1 LKKLKFV
8 EHIIFLII
16 IIGFSTFIF
25 KNQAFKTDDVSLKFI
40 LLSFLFKLIS
50 GIALWYIYTYF
61 YSDTSVNDIYK
72 YFIDGKQLADIFK
85 NNPPDFIAIL
95 LGKNIENQQNV
106 ILYQEMIFWVKPN
119 SYGFYNDNQTI
130 IILSSFLNLI
140 SNNNLLISILYMSCI
155 SFTATFTLYKTLSPY
170 LEWKKVFYIILFIS
184 PSIAL
189 WTNGLLKENLILL
202 AITIIVYFTNK
213 LRNKI
218 NLLNVIGY
226 IIGLLALTLS
236 KPYLLGF
243 MLPSV
248 ICLVFVIYFKTQ
260 NIKKLFVFMYVFFI
274 VLFITWCYTHNP
286 VSYNYDN
293 KTEAEKSIEYDRV
306 NQISYQKNVLGN
318 NYNILEMLR
327 FKQADYKHEAKIAK
341 AKSLIYTKKMD
352 GELYNF
358 FSCLPYGISN
368 GFARPHIFEIHSFT
382 YLIPALENFL
392 VLLLFLLI
400 FIFPKKINLNQKLL
414 IFYYGTF
421 IILTFIFL
429 GLLVPVLGNLVRY
442 KAPFLPILYF
452 CLLTLIDKTKIQLFI
467 EKIKQS

>member
-1 LKKLKFV
+1 MKKLKFV

-189 WTNGLLKENLILL
+189 WTTGLLKENLILL

-236 KPYLLGF
+236 K
-243 MLPSV
+243 
-248 ICLVFVIYFKTQ
+248 
-260 NIKKLFVFMYVFFI
+260 FMYVFFI